1 MLSFL
6 NKSKSWT
13 ILKQDGSVALTF
25 NSFLSMSAKTD
36 NPTVQAPVEQGG
48 YIMYNKIQT
57 PLEINVQLAFTT
69 QNDGEIDKAI
79 NDLLALSSSTDLVN
93 IVTPDFEYKGFNLE
107 SLQWQRKTDQG
118 AYVLIADLGFVEVK
132 QVKVQYGNARVARRR
147 QRGQQQAKEESFIS
161 IAKGWF

>member
-6 NKSKSWT
+6 NKGNSWT

-25 NSFLSMSAKTD
+25 NSFLSMSAKTE

-57 PLEINVQLAFTT
+57 PLEINVQLAFST
-69 QNDGEIDKAI
+69 QHNNEIDKAI

-93 IVTPDFEYKGFNLE
+93 IVTPDYEYKNYNLE
-107 SLQWQRKTDQG
+107 ALQWQRKTEQG
-118 AYVLIADLGFVEVK
+118 AYILIVDLGFIEVK
-132 QVKVQYGNARVARRR
+132 QVQVQYGDAKLQRRR

>member
-1 MLSFL
+1 MQSFL
-6 NKSKSWT
+6 NKDKSWT

-25 NSFLSMSAKTD
+25 NSFLSMSAKTE

-48 YIMYNKIQT
+48 YVMYNKIQT
-57 PLEINVQLAFTT
+57 PLDINVQLAFST
-69 QNDGEIDKAI
+69 QNNNEIDRAI

-93 IVTPDFEYKGFNLE
+93 IVTPDYEYKNFNLE

-118 AYVLIADLGFVEVK
+118 AYILIVDLGFVEVK

-147 QRGQQQAKEESFIS
+147 QRGQQQAKEESIIS
-161 IAKGWF
+161 IASGWF